1 MYWAR
6 HLVKV
11 LKAVEILSK
20 TGGATMDELRRG
32 LDVDRR
38 TSYRIRDTLEELNFP
53 LYEDSSG
60 LDGRKRFR
68 FDDSYLKKLPNLN
81 VPELKLSLSEL
92 IALYFIRGN
101 RRMFR
106 GTDIE
111 HNIDAA
117 FKKLDAFMPEG
128 LADKLN
134 QVKTLFVSSSKF
146 TKDYRDKEEVV
157 EQLTDAIFRQQTC
170 VVEYHSFHDDKTK
183 VFNIDPLCFF
193 ERDGGLY
200 LFVNATSYGHI
211 RVLAVERIIKLSPTK
226 ETFTLPKDF
235 DPDAILEDA
244 FSIVYDDPI
253 EVKIRF
259 SQEEARYIKERRWAK
274 EQVIIEQPD
283 GSIILELNT
292 SGWFDVKKWV
302 LSFGGKAEVIEPDK
316 LRAEILA
323 ELSDAVNRYN
333 RNSQVNDKQGDI

>member
-20 TGGATMDELRRG
+20 SGGATMDELRLG

-38 TSYRIRDTLEELNFP
+38 TSYRIKDTLEELNFP
-53 LYEDSSG
+53 LYEDTSA
-60 LDGRKRFR
+60 LDGRKRYR
-68 FDDSYLKKLPNLN
+68 FMDSYLKKLPNLN
-81 VPELKLSLSEL
+81 IPELKISLPEL
-92 IALYFIRGN
+92 ISLYFLRGN
-101 RRMFR
+101 RRLFK

-128 LADKLN
+128 LADRLD
-134 QVKTLFVSSSKF
+134 QVKTLFVPSSKF
-146 TKDYRDKEEVV
+146 TKDYCDKEDVI

-183 VFNIDPLCFF
+183 GFKIDPLRFF

-200 LFVNATSYGHI
+200 LFVRATSYGHI
-211 RVLAVERIIKLSPTK
+211 RVLAVERINKLSITK

-235 DPDAILEDA
+235 DPDGLLEDA
-244 FSIVYDDPI
+244 FSIVFDDPV

-259 SQEEARYIKERRWAK
+259 SQEVARYIRERRWAK
-274 EQVIIEQPD
+274 DQSITDNPD
-283 GSIILELNT
+283 GSILLELKT
-292 SGWFDVKKWV
+292 SGWLDVKRWI
-302 LSFGGKAEVIEPDK
+302 LSFGAKAEVVEPEN
-316 LRAEILA
+316 LRAEILDEYSKCFA
-323 ELSDAVNRYN
+323 RY
-333 RNSQVNDKQGDI
+333 S

>member
-20 TGGATMDELRRG
+20 SGGATMDELRLG

-38 TSYRIRDTLEELNFP
+38 TSYRIKDTLEELNFP
-53 LYEDSSG
+53 LYEDTSA
-60 LDGRKRFR
+60 LDGRKRYR
-68 FDDSYLKKLPNLN
+68 FMDSYLKKLPNLN
-81 VPELKLSLSEL
+81 IPELKISLPEL
-92 IALYFIRGN
+92 ISLYFLRGN
-101 RRMFR
+101 RRLFK

-128 LADKLN
+128 LANRLD
-134 QVKTLFVSSSKF
+134 QVKTLFVPSSKF
-146 TKDYRDKEEVV
+146 TKDYCDKEDVI

-183 VFNIDPLCFF
+183 GFKIDPLRFF

-200 LFVNATSYGHI
+200 LFVRATSYGHI
-211 RVLAVERIIKLSPTK
+211 RVLAVERINKLSITK

-235 DPDAILEDA
+235 DPDGLLEDA
-244 FSIVYDDPI
+244 FSIVFDDPF

-259 SQEEARYIKERRWAK
+259 SQEVARYIRERRWAK
-274 EQVIIEQPD
+274 DQSITDNPD
-283 GSIILELNT
+283 GSILLELRT
-292 SGWFDVKKWV
+292 SGWLDVKRWI
-302 LSFGGKAEVIEPDK
+302 LSFGAKAEVIEPENLK
-316 LRAEILA
+316 KEIME
-323 ELSDAVNRYN
+323 ELFDTVNSYSKR
-333 RNSQVNDKQGDI
+333 Q

>member
-20 TGGATMDELRRG
+20 PGGATMDELRKG

-38 TSYRIRDTLEELNFP
+38 TSYRIKDTLEELNFP
-53 LYEDSSG
+53 LYEDTSA
-60 LDGRKRFR
+60 LDGRKRYR
-68 FDDSYLKKLPNLN
+68 FMDSYLKKLPNLS

-101 RRMFR
+101 RKMFS

-117 FKKLDAFMPEG
+117 FMKLDAFMPEG
-128 LADKLN
+128 LADKLE
-134 QVKTLFVSSSKF
+134 QVKTLFVPSSKF
-146 TKDYRDKEEVV
+146 TKDYSEKEEII

-170 VVEYHSFHDDKTK
+170 TVEYHSFHDDKTK
-183 VFNIDPLCFF
+183 DFKIDPLRFF

-200 LFVNATSYGHI
+200 LFVRTTKYKDI
-211 RVLAVERIIKLSPTK
+211 RVLAVERINNLTMTE
-226 ETFTLPKDF
+226 ETFPQPENF
-235 DPDAILEDA
+235 DPDTLLENA
-244 FSIVYDDPI
+244 FSIVYDEPV

-259 SQEEARYIKERRWAK
+259 SAEVARYIRERRWAK
-274 EQVIIEQPD
+274 DQKISEGPD
-283 GSIILELNT
+283 DSIVLELKT
-292 SGWFDVKKWV
+292 SGWFDVKKWI
-302 LSFGGKAEVIEPDK
+302 LSFGAKAAVLEPEN
-316 LRAEILA
+316 LRKEILD
-323 ELSDAVNRYN
+323 EISDMQKHY
-333 RNSQVNDKQGDI
+333 KLE